1 MERYFDMDHQSPKMA
16 VIGLGF
22 IGLPLALSYAMKGC
36 QVVGIDIDEALVRDI
51 NRGVTPLQESHRGQ
65 DIDQILQEQLDL
77 GTFRAVTD
85 YAGPARVDNYILTV
99 GIPITGGKP
108 DMSHLE
114 SACRSLA
121 GVLKEGDLVLVR
133 STVVPGTTEDVV
145 RPLLESGGLKAGRDF
160 HLAYSSERIAE
171 GRAFE
176 EFIHMPLAVGG
187 IDDASL
193 DRGTELLSIVTEA
206 EIHPTEIRVVET
218 AKILEN
224 MQRDINIA
232 LVQELARFAEHA
244 GIDTYEMIRI
254 ANTHHR
260 VNLLTPGPGVGGY
273 CLPSA
278 LYYLAPA
285 AEQVGVDLSLSFL
298 ARSINDRVPVKL
310 ADVLENLLGEKD
322 RDITGAR
329 VAVLGMAMK
338 DYSSDTRQSPA
349 LELIGELA
357 DRGADVRVYDPIAPQ
372 PIAQRVDSL
381 DACVADAHALV
392 LAARQR
398 PFDNLDWNRVV
409 VRMAPDPVLMDTRN
423 AIPRNLTGATL
434 WRI

>member
-1 MERYFDMDHQSPKMA
+1 MDHQSPKMA

-85 YAGPARVDNYILTV
+85 YAGPSQVDNYILTV
-99 GIPITGGKP
+99 GIPITCGKP

-114 SACRSLA
+114 SACHSLA
-121 GVLKEGDLVLVR
+121 GVLKKGDLVLVR
-133 STVVPGTTEDVV
+133 STVVPGTTEDVI
-145 RPLLESGGLKAGRDF
+145 RPLLESGGLQAGRDF

-187 IDDASL
+187 IDDVSL
-193 DRGTELLSIVTEA
+193 ERGMQLLSVVTEA
-206 EIHPTEIRVVET
+206 QIHPTEIRVVET

-232 LVQELARFAEHA
+232 VVQELARFAEQS

-260 VNLLTPGPGVGGY
+260 VSLLTPGPGVGGY

-310 ADVLENLLGEKD
+310 AEVLQDLLGEQN
-322 RDITGAR
+322 RDIDGAK

-338 DYSSDTRQSPA
+338 DYSSDTRRSPA
-349 LELIGELA
+349 LELIAELA
-357 DRGADVRVYDPIAPQ
+357 DRGADVRVYDPIAPE
-372 PIAQRVDSL
+372 PIAQRVGSL
-381 DACVADAHALV
+381 TECVADAHALV

-398 PFDNLDWNRVV
+398 PFDKLDWNRVV
-409 VRMAPDPVLMDTRN
+409 VQMAPDPVLMDTRN
-423 AIPRNLTGATL
+423 AIPRNLTGVTL